1 MIDMFLRVVT
11 PVIACRISRNLK
23 LPSPIQCHIGAV
35 SDWHAGITAVWHHS
49 IANDTPNELVAINGT
64 N

>member
-1 MIDMFLRVVT
+1 MFLRVVT

-23 LPSPIQCHIGAV
+23 LLSSIQYHIGAIA
-35 SDWHAGITAVWHHS
+35 DWRAGITAVWHHS
-49 IANDTPNELVAINGT
+49 IANDAPSELVAINST